1 MTSLTLWA
9 GADPQAAANATE
21 QWAAQNPDVRDA
33 VQVALVRGW
42 FTADSAELA
51 QYIHHIGMGFTR
63 QRGIATY
70 IRAMIQ
76 AQGIEAAVRWAES
89 VPADDAT
96 YKMAVYRQM
105 AAALPLFDHDA
116 VLRWC
121 EAHCEGPHGN
131 NMRSIIARRWVRS
144 DGAAALVW
152 LSEAAPEGHD
162 KNLAVRA
169 AFALWG
175 QIDREAALAWMQA
188 QTAGEPEAWLQPVF
202 PVYARLLSADSPA
215 DAIEW
220 AERIEGDEE
229 REIVLTEVARAW
241 RQIDDDA
248 AEAWLLQ
255 SSLSEEA
262 LEKVRTPGR

>member
-9 GADPQAAANATE
+9 GSDPQAAANAAE
-21 QWAAQNPDVRDA
+21 QWATQNPDVRDA
-33 VQVALVRGW
+33 VRVALVRGW
-42 FTADSAELA
+42 FTADPAELA
-51 QYIHHIGMGFTR
+51 QYIYDIGMGFTR
-63 QRGIATY
+63 QRALATY
-70 IRAMIQ
+70 LRAVIQ

-89 VPADDAT
+89 VSDDDAT

-105 AAALPLFDHDA
+105 AAALPLFDHEA

-121 EAHCEGPHGN
+121 DAHCEGPHGN

-144 DGAAALVW
+144 DGAAALAW
-152 LSEAAPEGHD
+152 LSDTAPEGHD

-169 AFALWG
+169 SFALWG
-175 QIDREAALAWMQA
+175 QIDREAALAWMEPR
-188 QTAGEPEAWLQPVF
+188 TAGEPEAWLQPIF
-202 PVYARLLSADSPA
+202 PVYARLLSEDSPA

-229 REIVLTEVARAW
+229 REIALTEVVRAW
-241 RQIDDDA
+241 RQIDEDA

-262 LEKVRTPGR
+262 REKVRDPGR